1 MYVDNSGRLRKS
13 RQQEMDERMCR
24 PGYTWN
30 ETLGRCLGG
39 GYGGAGLDRGPKNP
53 TKPPAPPEQ
62 NGQTPEGAIHQESMK
77 RAAAKQVK

>member
-1 MYVDNSGRLRKS
+1 MYVDNSGRMRKS

-24 PGYTWN
+24 PGYRWN

-39 GYGGAGLDRGPKNP
+39 YAGGEIDKGPKDP

-62 NGQTPEGAIHQESMK
+62 PGETPTGAIKQESMK
-77 RAAAKQVK
+77 RAAAKSVK